1 MARTVDTPT
10 LTQNNRIYLYRLLS
24 HELGCGKQVF
34 LPTVEGALAGDR
46 MTAEDLGYESTR
58 ALLEALDEFVKLTIF
73 KGGRIYATVIAQPV
87 WDEALAALESGS
99 SAKSDGGSKSGKP
112 WKRKK
117 ADKALKPV
125 RPKRVKRPEP
135 ACDAAIPEAPES
147 AKGTASAQAVPEN
160 TAQISTDQET
170 VAEPERAT
178 AAQETSSGAE
188 RTPAHQDAPTE
199 PKRIADEQPSSAC
212 TGRDKVALGN
222 PAGTGHDKVA
232 LGNPAGTEQATGAPG
247 KPVDAGHPAPG
258 QAAQEAVVEQ
268 TAADG
273 AAPDRTNDAADDP
286 EQTSPH
292 DAALTSPAP
301 AISLTVT
308 YDPYSGID
316 REVKLESHPVTVP
329 DAAAADRANGVQ
341 APGAATHTSDAG
353 ATSDAHASS
362 SAIAQ
367 EVSPKPPVQDEK
379 KAHVSAGH
387 AVAAAPVS
395 NTRKPGAAA
404 ASTSLETV
412 HEPTCAHTPADSN
425 QQNAPHSDEAPMS
438 CRVDAPDSS
447 VTHPSLSTN
456 QDIACEA
463 TAVASPASRANEP
476 SSQPVPLDPKVLAT
490 YPKDFAAEVYPP
502 SDAIADL
509 CELLPYGTEVFTLLA
524 EDYERARKLELV
536 SGTRARATF
545 PLRIQHANS
554 VEPIRITLKKRSGSG
569 LKWELCAIE

>member
-34 LPTVEGALAGDR
+34 LPTVESALAGDR

-73 KGGRIYATVIAQPV
+73 KGGRIYATVIAQPA

-117 ADKALKPV
+117 TDKALKPV
-125 RPKRVKRPEP
+125 RPKRVKRPQP
-135 ACDAAIPEAPES
+135 ACDAAAPEAPES
-147 AKGTASAQAVPEN
+147 AKGTASAQAVSEN
-160 TAQISTDQET
+160 TTQISTDQET

-188 RTPAHQDAPTE
+188 RTPAHQDALTE
-199 PKRIADEQPSSAC
+199 PKRIADERTS
-212 TGRDKVALGN
+212 
-222 PAGTGHDKVA
+222 PAGAVHDKVA
-232 LGNPAGTEQATGAPG
+232 PSDPAGTEQSTDAPG
-247 KPVDAGHPAPG
+247 KPAGTGRLAPG

-268 TAADG
+268 AAADG
-273 AAPDRTNDAADDP
+273 AAPDRSNDAADDP

-292 DAALTSPAP
+292 DAVLTSPAP

-308 YDPYSGID
+308 YDPYSGVD

-329 DAAAADRANGVQ
+329 NAAAADRANGVQ

-379 KAHVSAGH
+379 EAHVSAGH

-395 NTRKPGAAA
+395 NTREPGAAA
-404 ASTSLETV
+404 ASASLETV
-412 HEPTCAHTPADSN
+412 YEPTCAHTPSDSD
-425 QQNAPHSDEAPMS
+425 QQNTPRSDEAPMP
-438 CRVDAPDSS
+438 CRADAPSS
-447 VTHPSLSTN
+447 PVTHASRSAS

-463 TAVASPASRANEP
+463 ACDATAAASPASCANEP
-476 SSQPVPLDPKVLAT
+476 SSQPVPLDPNVLAT

-502 SDAIADL
+502 SNAIADL

-536 SGTRARATF
+536 RGTRARATF

>member
-135 ACDAAIPEAPES
+135 ACDAAVPEAPES

-170 VAEPERAT
+170 VTEPERAT

-188 RTPAHQDAPTE
+188 RTPAHQDALTE
-199 PKRIADEQPSSAC
+199 PKRIADERTS
-212 TGRDKVALGN
+212 
-222 PAGTGHDKVA
+222 PAGAVHDKVA
-232 LGNPAGTEQATGAPG
+232 PSDPAGTEQATDAPG
-247 KPVDAGHPAPG
+247 KPAGTGRLAPG

-268 TAADG
+268 AAADG
-273 AAPDRTNDAADDP
+273 AAPDGTNEAADDP

-308 YDPYSGID
+308 YDPYSGVD

-379 KAHVSAGH
+379 EAHVSAGH
-387 AVAAAPVS
+387 AVAATPVS
-395 NTRKPGAAA
+395 NTREPGAAA
-404 ASTSLETV
+404 ASASHEPV
-412 HEPTCAHTPADSN
+412 HESTCAHTPADSD
-425 QQNAPHSDEAPMS
+425 QQNAPHSDEAPAP
-438 CRVDAPDSS
+438 CHADAPSSS
-447 VTHPSLSTN
+447 VTHASRSAS
-456 QDIACEA
+456 QDIACEAACEA
-463 TAVASPASRANEP
+463 TAVASPASCANEP

-524 EDYERARKLELV
+524 DDYERARKLELV

>member
-34 LPTVEGALAGDR
+34 LPTVEGTLAGDR

-125 RPKRVKRPEP
+125 RPKRVKRPAP
-135 ACDAAIPEAPES
+135 ACDAAVPEAPES

-160 TAQISTDQET
+160 TTQISTDQET
-170 VAEPERAT
+170 VAEPEHAT
-178 AAQETSSGAE
+178 AAQETSSDAE
-188 RTPAHQDAPTE
+188 CTPAHQDALTE
-199 PKRIADEQPSSAC
+199 PKRIADERTS
-212 TGRDKVALGN
+212 
-222 PAGTGHDKVA
+222 PAGAVHDKVA
-232 LGNPAGTEQATGAPG
+232 PSDPAGTEQATDAPG
-247 KPVDAGHPAPG
+247 KPAGTGRLVPG

-268 TAADG
+268 AAADG
-273 AAPDRTNDAADDP
+273 AAPDGTNDAADDP

-379 KAHVSAGH
+379 EAHVSAGH
-387 AVAAAPVS
+387 AVAATPVS
-395 NTRKPGAAA
+395 NTREPGAAA
-404 ASTSLETV
+404 ASASLETV
-412 HEPTCAHTPADSN
+412 YEPTCAHTPSDSD
-425 QQNAPHSDEAPMS
+425 QQNTPRSDEAPMP
-438 CRVDAPDSS
+438 CRVDAPSSS

-456 QDIACEA
+456 QDLACETA
-463 TAVASPASRANEP
+463 AVASPASCANEP
-476 SSQPVPLDPKVLAT
+476 SSQPVPLDPNVLAT

-524 EDYERARKLELV
+524 EDYERARKLELI

>member
-34 LPTVEGALAGDR
+34 LPTVEGTLAGDR

-135 ACDAAIPEAPES
+135 ACDAAVPEAPES

-188 RTPAHQDAPTE
+188 CTPAHQDALTE
-199 PKRIADEQPSSAC
+199 PKRIADERTS
-212 TGRDKVALGN
+212 
-222 PAGTGHDKVA
+222 PAGAVHDKVA
-232 LGNPAGTEQATGAPG
+232 PSDPAGTEQATDAPG
-247 KPVDAGHPAPG
+247 KPAGTGRLAPG

-268 TAADG
+268 AAADG
-273 AAPDRTNDAADDP
+273 AAPDGTNDAADDP

-379 KAHVSAGH
+379 EAHVSAGH

-395 NTRKPGAAA
+395 NTREPGAAA
-404 ASTSLETV
+404 ASASHEPV
-412 HEPTCAHTPADSN
+412 HESTCAHTPSDSD
-425 QQNAPHSDEAPMS
+425 QQNTPRSDEAPMP
-438 CRVDAPDSS
+438 CRVDAPSSS
-447 VTHPSLSTN
+447 VTHASRSAS
-456 QDIACEA
+456 QDLAREA
-463 TAVASPASRANEP
+463 TAAASPASRADEP
-476 SSQPVPLDPKVLAT
+476 SSQPVPLDPNVLAT

-502 SDAIADL
+502 SNAIADL

-524 EDYERARKLELV
+524 EDYERARKLELI

>member
-1 MARTVDTPT
+1 MARTSDTPT

-135 ACDAAIPEAPES
+135 ACDAAVPEAPES

-170 VAEPERAT
+170 VAGPERAT

-188 RTPAHQDAPTE
+188 RTPAHQDALTE
-199 PKRIADEQPSSAC
+199 PKRIADERTS
-212 TGRDKVALGN
+212 
-222 PAGTGHDKVA
+222 PAGAVHDKVA
-232 LGNPAGTEQATGAPG
+232 PSDPAGTEQATDAPG
-247 KPVDAGHPAPG
+247 KPAGTGRLAPG
-258 QAAQEAVVEQ
+258 QAAQEAVEEQ

-341 APGAATHTSDAG
+341 APGAATHASDAG

-379 KAHVSAGH
+379 EAHVSAGH

-395 NTRKPGAAA
+395 NTREPGAAA
-404 ASTSLETV
+404 ASASLETV
-412 HEPTCAHTPADSN
+412 YEPTCAHTPSDSD
-425 QQNAPHSDEAPMS
+425 QQNTPRSDEAPMP
-438 CRVDAPDSS
+438 CRADAPSS
-447 VTHPSLSTN
+447 PVTHASRSAS
-456 QDIACEA
+456 QDLAREA
-463 TAVASPASRANEP
+463 TAAASPASRANEP
-476 SSQPVPLDPKVLAT
+476 SSQPAPLDPNVLAT

-524 EDYERARKLELV
+524 EDYERARKLELI

>member
-34 LPTVEGALAGDR
+34 LPTVESALAGDR

-87 WDEALAALESGS
+87 WDEALAALESGA

-135 ACDAAIPEAPES
+135 ACDAAVPEAPES

-188 RTPAHQDAPTE
+188 RTPAHQDALTE
-199 PKRIADEQPSSAC
+199 PKRIADERTS
-212 TGRDKVALGN
+212 
-222 PAGTGHDKVA
+222 PAGAVHDKVA
-232 LGNPAGTEQATGAPG
+232 PSDPAGTVQATDAPG

-273 AAPDRTNDAADDP
+273 AAPDGTNDAADDP

-308 YDPYSGID
+308 YDPYSGVD

-379 KAHVSAGH
+379 EAHVSAGH
-387 AVAAAPVS
+387 AAAAAPVS
-395 NTRKPGAAA
+395 NTREPGAAA
-404 ASTSLETV
+404 ASASLETV
-412 HEPTCAHTPADSN
+412 YEPTCAHTPSDSD
-425 QQNAPHSDEAPMS
+425 QQNTPRSDEAPMP
-438 CRVDAPDSS
+438 CRVDASDSS
-447 VTHPSLSTN
+447 VTHPSLSAN
-456 QDIACEA
+456 QDLACEA
-463 TAVASPASRANEP
+463 AAVASPASCANEP
-476 SSQPVPLDPKVLAT
+476 SSQPVPLDPNVLAT

-502 SDAIADL
+502 SNAIADL

-524 EDYERARKLELV
+524 EDYERARKLELI

>member
-135 ACDAAIPEAPES
+135 ACDAAVPEAPES
-147 AKGTASAQAVPEN
+147 AKGTSSAQAVPEN

-188 RTPAHQDAPTE
+188 RTPAHRDALTE
-199 PKRIADEQPSSAC
+199 PKRIADERTS
-212 TGRDKVALGN
+212 
-222 PAGTGHDKVA
+222 PAGAVHDKVA
-232 LGNPAGTEQATGAPG
+232 PSDPAGTEQATDAPG
-247 KPVDAGHPAPG
+247 KPAGTGRLAPG

-268 TAADG
+268 AAADG
-273 AAPDRTNDAADDP
+273 AAPDGTNDAADNA
-286 EQTSPH
+286 EQTSLH
-292 DAALTSPAP
+292 DGALTSSAP

-316 REVKLESHPVTVP
+316 REVKLESHPVTTP
-329 DAAAADRANGVQ
+329 DTAAADRANDAQ
-341 APGAATHTSDAG
+341 APGATTHTSDAG

-367 EVSPKPPVQDEK
+367 KVSPKPPVQDEK
-379 KAHVSAGH
+379 GAHVSAGH

-395 NTRKPGAAA
+395 NTREPGAAA
-404 ASTSLETV
+404 ASASLETV
-412 HEPTCAHTPADSN
+412 YEPTCAHTPSDSDH
-425 QQNAPHSDEAPMS
+425 QNTPRSDEAPMP
-438 CRVDAPDSS
+438 CRVDAPSSS
-447 VTHPSLSTN
+447 VTHPSLNTN
-456 QDIACEA
+456 QDLACEA
-463 TAVASPASRANEP
+463 TAVASPASCADEP
-476 SSQPVPLDPKVLAT
+476 SPQPAPLDPKVLAT

-524 EDYERARKLELV
+524 EDYERARKLELI

>member
-34 LPTVEGALAGDR
+34 LPAVESALAGDR

-135 ACDAAIPEAPES
+135 ACDAAVPEAPES

-170 VAEPERAT
+170 VTEPERAT

-188 RTPAHQDAPTE
+188 RTPAHQDALTE
-199 PKRIADEQPSSAC
+199 PKRIADERTS
-212 TGRDKVALGN
+212 
-222 PAGTGHDKVA
+222 PAGAVHDKVA
-232 LGNPAGTEQATGAPG
+232 PSDPAGTEQATDAPR
-247 KPVDAGHPAPG
+247 KPAGTGRLAPG

-268 TAADG
+268 AAADG
-273 AAPDRTNDAADDP
+273 AAPDGTNEAADDP

-308 YDPYSGID
+308 YDPYSGVD

-379 KAHVSAGH
+379 ESHVSAGH

-395 NTRKPGAAA
+395 NTREPGAAA
-404 ASTSLETV
+404 ASASLETV
-412 HEPTCAHTPADSN
+412 YEPICAHTPSDSD
-425 QQNAPHSDEAPMS
+425 QQNTPRSDEAPMP
-438 CRVDAPDSS
+438 CRVDAPSSS

-456 QDIACEA
+456 QDLACETA
-463 TAVASPASRANEP
+463 AVASPASCANEP
-476 SSQPVPLDPKVLAT
+476 SSQPVPLDPNVLAT

-524 EDYERARKLELV
+524 EDYERARKLELI

>member
-34 LPTVEGALAGDR
+34 LPTVEGTLAGDR

-135 ACDAAIPEAPES
+135 ACDAAVPEAPES

-170 VAEPERAT
+170 VTEPERAT

-188 RTPAHQDAPTE
+188 RTPAHQDALTE
-199 PKRIADEQPSSAC
+199 PKRIADERTS
-212 TGRDKVALGN
+212 
-222 PAGTGHDKVA
+222 PAGAVHDKVA
-232 LGNPAGTEQATGAPG
+232 PSDPAGTEQATDAPG
-247 KPVDAGHPAPG
+247 KPAGTGRLAPG

-268 TAADG
+268 AAADG
-273 AAPDRTNDAADDP
+273 AAPDGTDDAADDP

-308 YDPYSGID
+308 YDPYSGVD

-341 APGAATHTSDAG
+341 APGTATHTSDAG

-379 KAHVSAGH
+379 EAHVSAGH
-387 AVAAAPVS
+387 AVVAAPVS
-395 NTRKPGAAA
+395 NTREPGAAA
-404 ASTSLETV
+404 ASASLETV
-412 HEPTCAHTPADSN
+412 YEPTCAHTPSDSD
-425 QQNAPHSDEAPMS
+425 QQNTPRSDEAPIP
-438 CRVDAPDSS
+438 CRADAPSS
-447 VTHPSLSTN
+447 PVTHASRSAS

-463 TAVASPASRANEP
+463 TAAASPASRADEP

-502 SDAIADL
+502 SNAIADL

>member
-34 LPTVEGALAGDR
+34 LPTVESALAGDR

-135 ACDAAIPEAPES
+135 ACDAAVPEAPES

-170 VAEPERAT
+170 VTEPERAT

-188 RTPAHQDAPTE
+188 RTPAHQDALTE
-199 PKRIADEQPSSAC
+199 PKRIADERTS
-212 TGRDKVALGN
+212 
-222 PAGTGHDKVA
+222 PAGAVHDKVA
-232 LGNPAGTEQATGAPG
+232 PSDPAGTEQATDAPG
-247 KPVDAGHPAPG
+247 KPAGTGRLAPG
-258 QAAQEAVVEQ
+258 QAAHEAIVEQ
-268 TAADG
+268 ATADG
-273 AAPDRTNDAADDP
+273 AAPDGTNDAADDP
-286 EQTSPH
+286 KQTSLRDP
-292 DAALTSPAP
+292 APTSPAP

-316 REVKLESHPVTVP
+316 REIKLESHPVTIP
-329 DAAAADRANGVQ
+329 DAVAAERANGAQ
-341 APGAATHTSDAG
+341 ACGAVTHTSDAG
-353 ATSDAHASS
+353 ATSDTHASS

-367 EVSPKPPVQDEK
+367 KVSPKLPVQDEK
-379 KAHVSAGH
+379 GAHISGGH
-387 AVAAAPVS
+387 TVAATPTSDPNDASAAP
-395 NTRKPGAAA
+395 
-404 ASTSLETV
+404 ASASHEPV
-412 HEPTCAHTPADSN
+412 HESTCAHTPADSD
-425 QQNAPHSDEAPMS
+425 QQNAPHSDEAPAP
-438 CRVDAPDSS
+438 CHADAPSSS
-447 VTHPSLSTN
+447 VTHASRSAS
-456 QDIACEA
+456 QDLAREA
-463 TAVASPASRANEP
+463 TAVTSPASCANEP

-502 SDAIADL
+502 SDVIADL

-569 LKWELCAIE
+569 LEWELCAIE

>member
-34 LPTVEGALAGDR
+34 LPTVESALAGDR

-87 WDEALAALESGS
+87 WDEALVALESGS

-135 ACDAAIPEAPES
+135 ACNAAVPEAPES

-188 RTPAHQDAPTE
+188 RTPAHQDALTE
-199 PKRIADEQPSSAC
+199 PKRTADERTS
-212 TGRDKVALGN
+212 
-222 PAGTGHDKVA
+222 PAGTVHDKVA
-232 LGNPAGTEQATGAPG
+232 PSDPAGTEQATEAPG
-247 KPVDAGHPAPG
+247 KPAGTGRLAPG

-268 TAADG
+268 AAADG
-273 AAPDRTNDAADDP
+273 AAPDGTNDAADDP

-308 YDPYSGID
+308 YDPYSGVD

-379 KAHVSAGH
+379 EAHVSAGH

-395 NTRKPGAAA
+395 NTRGPGAAA
-404 ASTSLETV
+404 ASASLETV
-412 HEPTCAHTPADSN
+412 YEPTCAHTPSDSD
-425 QQNAPHSDEAPMS
+425 QQNTPRSDEAPML
-438 CRVDAPDSS
+438 CRIDAPDSS
-447 VTHPSLSTN
+447 ATHPSLSTN

-463 TAVASPASRANEP
+463 ACDATAAASPASCANEP
-476 SSQPVPLDPKVLAT
+476 SSQPVPLDPNVLAT

-502 SDAIADL
+502 SNAIADL

>member
-10 LTQNNRIYLYRLLS
+10 LTQNNRIYLYCLLS

-34 LPTVEGALAGDR
+34 LPAVEGTLAGDR

-87 WDEALAALESGS
+87 WDEALAALESDS

-125 RPKRVKRPEP
+125 RPKRVKRPAP
-135 ACDAAIPEAPES
+135 ACDAAVPEAPEG

-160 TAQISTDQET
+160 TTQISTDQET

-178 AAQETSSGAE
+178 AAQETSSDAE
-188 RTPAHQDAPTE
+188 CTPAHQDALTK
-199 PKRIADEQPSSAC
+199 PKRIADERTS
-212 TGRDKVALGN
+212 
-222 PAGTGHDKVA
+222 PAGAVHDKVA
-232 LGNPAGTEQATGAPG
+232 PSDPAGTEQATDAPG
-247 KPVDAGHPAPG
+247 KPAGTGRLAPG

-268 TAADG
+268 AAADG
-273 AAPDRTNDAADDP
+273 AAPDGTNDAADDP

-308 YDPYSGID
+308 YDPYSGVD
-316 REVKLESHPVTVP
+316 HEVKLESHPVTAP

-379 KAHVSAGH
+379 EAHVSAGH
-387 AVAAAPVS
+387 AVAATPVS
-395 NTRKPGAAA
+395 NTREPGAAG
-404 ASTSLETV
+404 ASASLETV
-412 HEPTCAHTPADSN
+412 YEPTCAHTPSDSD
-425 QQNAPHSDEAPMS
+425 QQNTLRSDEASTP
-438 CRVDAPDSS
+438 CHADAPSS
-447 VTHPSLSTN
+447 PVTHPSLSTN
-456 QDIACEA
+456 QDLACEA
-463 TAVASPASRANEP
+463 TAVASPASCANEP
-476 SSQPVPLDPKVLAT
+476 SSQPVSLDPNVLAT

-502 SDAIADL
+502 SNAIADL

-524 EDYERARKLELV
+524 EDYERARKLELI

>member
-34 LPTVEGALAGDR
+34 LPTVESALAGDR

-73 KGGRIYATVIAQPV
+73 KGGRIYATVIAQPA

-135 ACDAAIPEAPES
+135 ACDAAVPEAPES

-178 AAQETSSGAE
+178 AAQETSSGAD
-188 RTPAHQDAPTE
+188 RTPAHQDALTE
-199 PKRIADEQPSSAC
+199 PKRIADERTS
-212 TGRDKVALGN
+212 
-222 PAGTGHDKVA
+222 PAGAVHDKVA
-232 LGNPAGTEQATGAPG
+232 PSDPAGTEQATDAPG

-273 AAPDRTNDAADDP
+273 AAPDGTNDAADDP

-308 YDPYSGID
+308 YDPYSGVD

-379 KAHVSAGH
+379 EAHVSAGH

-395 NTRKPGAAA
+395 NTREPGAAA
-404 ASTSLETV
+404 ASASLETV
-412 HEPTCAHTPADSN
+412 YEPTCAHTPSDSD
-425 QQNAPHSDEAPMS
+425 QQNTPRSDEAPAP
-438 CRVDAPDSS
+438 CHADAPSSS
-447 VTHPSLSTN
+447 VTHASRSAS
-456 QDIACEA
+456 QDLAREA
-463 TAVASPASRANEP
+463 TAAASPASRADEP
-476 SSQPVPLDPKVLAT
+476 SSQPVPLDPNVLAT

-502 SDAIADL
+502 SNAIADL

-524 EDYERARKLELV
+524 EDYERARKLELI

-545 PLRIQHANS
+545 PLRIQHASS

>member
-34 LPTVEGALAGDR
+34 LPAVEGALAGDR

-99 SAKSDGGSKSGKP
+99 SAKSDGGSNSGKP

-135 ACDAAIPEAPES
+135 ACDAAVPEAPES

-160 TAQISTDQET
+160 TTQISTDQET

-178 AAQETSSGAE
+178 AAQETSSDAE
-188 RTPAHQDAPTE
+188 CTPAHQDALTE
-199 PKRIADEQPSSAC
+199 PKRIADERTS
-212 TGRDKVALGN
+212 
-222 PAGTGHDKVA
+222 PAGAVHDKVA
-232 LGNPAGTEQATGAPG
+232 PSDPAGTEQATDAPG
-247 KPVDAGHPAPG
+247 KPAGTGRLVPG

-268 TAADG
+268 AAADG
-273 AAPDRTNDAADDP
+273 AAPDGTNDAADDP

-379 KAHVSAGH
+379 ETHISGGH
-387 AVAAAPVS
+387 
-395 NTRKPGAAA
+395 AAA
-404 ASTSLETV
+404 ATPTSDPNDAGAAPASASHEPV
-412 HEPTCAHTPADSN
+412 HESTCAHTPSDSD
-425 QQNAPHSDEAPMS
+425 QQNTPRSDEAPMP
-438 CRVDAPDSS
+438 CRVDAPSSS
-447 VTHPSLSTN
+447 VTHASRSAS
-456 QDIACEA
+456 QDLAREA
-463 TAVASPASRANEP
+463 TAAASPASRADEP
-476 SSQPVPLDPKVLAT
+476 SSQPVPLDPNVLAT

-502 SDAIADL
+502 SSAIADL

-524 EDYERARKLELV
+524 EDYERARKLELI

>member
-34 LPTVEGALAGDR
+34 LPTVEGTLAGDR

-87 WDEALAALESGS
+87 WDETLAALESGA

-135 ACDAAIPEAPES
+135 ACDAAVPEAPES

-188 RTPAHQDAPTE
+188 RTPAHQDALTE
-199 PKRIADEQPSSAC
+199 PKRIADERTS
-212 TGRDKVALGN
+212 
-222 PAGTGHDKVA
+222 PAGAVHDKVA
-232 LGNPAGTEQATGAPG
+232 PSDSAGTEQATDAPG
-247 KPVDAGHPAPG
+247 KPAGTGRLAPG

-268 TAADG
+268 AAADG

-308 YDPYSGID
+308 YDPYSGVD

-329 DAAAADRANGVQ
+329 NAAAADRANGVQ

-379 KAHVSAGH
+379 EAHVNAGH
-387 AVAAAPVS
+387 AVAAAPTS
-395 NTRKPGAAA
+395 DPNDAGAAP
-404 ASTSLETV
+404 ASASHEPV
-412 HEPTCAHTPADSN
+412 HESTCAHTPADSD
-425 QQNAPHSDEAPMS
+425 QQNALRSDEAPMP

-456 QDIACEA
+456 QDLACEA
-463 TAVASPASRANEP
+463 TAVASPASCANEP
-476 SSQPVPLDPKVLAT
+476 SSQPVPLDPNVLAT

-524 EDYERARKLELV
+524 EDYERARKLELI

>member
-125 RPKRVKRPEP
+125 RPKRVKRPAP
-135 ACDAAIPEAPES
+135 ACDAAVPEAPES

-160 TAQISTDQET
+160 TTQISTDQET

-178 AAQETSSGAE
+178 AAQETSSDAE
-188 RTPAHQDAPTE
+188 CTPAHQDALTE
-199 PKRIADEQPSSAC
+199 PKRIADERTS
-212 TGRDKVALGN
+212 
-222 PAGTGHDKVA
+222 PAGAVHDKVA
-232 LGNPAGTEQATGAPG
+232 PSDPAGTEQATDAPG
-247 KPVDAGHPAPG
+247 KPAGTGRLVPG

-268 TAADG
+268 AAADG
-273 AAPDRTNDAADDP
+273 AAPDGTNDAADDP

-316 REVKLESHPVTVP
+316 REVKLESHPVTFP

-379 KAHVSAGH
+379 ETHISGGH
-387 AVAAAPVS
+387 
-395 NTRKPGAAA
+395 AAA
-404 ASTSLETV
+404 ATPTSDPNDAGATPASASHEPV
-412 HEPTCAHTPADSN
+412 HESTCAHTPSDSD
-425 QQNAPHSDEAPMS
+425 QQNTPRSDEAPMP

-447 VTHPSLSTN
+447 ATHPSLSTN
-456 QDIACEA
+456 QDLACEA
-463 TAVASPASRANEP
+463 TATASPASCADEP
-476 SSQPVPLDPKVLAT
+476 SPQPAPLDPKVLAT

-502 SDAIADL
+502 SDVIADL

-524 EDYERARKLELV
+524 EDYERARKLELI

-554 VEPIRITLKKRSGSG
+554 VEPILITLKKRSGSG

>member
-10 LTQNNRIYLYRLLS
+10 LTQNNRIYLYCLLS

-34 LPTVEGALAGDR
+34 LPTVESALAGDR

-87 WDEALAALESGS
+87 WDEALAALESGA

-135 ACDAAIPEAPES
+135 ACDAAVPEAPES

-188 RTPAHQDAPTE
+188 RTPAHQDALTE
-199 PKRIADEQPSSAC
+199 PKRIADERTS
-212 TGRDKVALGN
+212 
-222 PAGTGHDKVA
+222 PAGAVHDKVA
-232 LGNPAGTEQATGAPG
+232 PSDSAGTEQATDAPG
-247 KPVDAGHPAPG
+247 KPAGTGRLAPG

-268 TAADG
+268 AAADG

-308 YDPYSGID
+308 YDPYSGVD

-379 KAHVSAGH
+379 EAHVSAGH
-387 AVAAAPVS
+387 AVAATPVS
-395 NTRKPGAAA
+395 NTREPGAAA
-404 ASTSLETV
+404 ASASLETV
-412 HEPTCAHTPADSN
+412 YEPTCAHTPSDSD
-425 QQNAPHSDEAPMS
+425 QQNTPRSDEAPMP
-438 CRVDAPDSS
+438 CRVDAPSSS

-456 QDIACEA
+456 QDLACETA
-463 TAVASPASRANEP
+463 AVASPASCANEP
-476 SSQPVPLDPKVLAT
+476 SSQPVPLDPNVLAT

-524 EDYERARKLELV
+524 EDYERARKLELI